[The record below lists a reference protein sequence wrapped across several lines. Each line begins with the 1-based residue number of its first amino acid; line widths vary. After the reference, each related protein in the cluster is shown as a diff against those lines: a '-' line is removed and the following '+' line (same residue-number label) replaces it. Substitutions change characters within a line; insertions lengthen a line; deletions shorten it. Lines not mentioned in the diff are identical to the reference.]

1 MTATFPLV
9 FFNFILFSIIS
20 YGFVM
25 ISMFFLHFQWFCMNG
40 LFFQTFSNIA
50 IKCQSVFVFFS
61 WVHFRPLSMAALS
74 RTCGWSRFY
83 LKQPAV
89 LAFRGP
95 AHCIGHEK
103 LDPGHEN
110 PERTRKAGGPRRP
123 PPAPIPA
130 PTPKNGSTL
139 SIRTQA
145 LQKLIYD
152 FCIWEQVFTIFV
164 KP

>member
-110 PERTRKAGGPRRP
+110 PERTRKAGCPASSHPPTTHHPRTH
-123 PPAPIPA
+123 PPAQVPGLIPPYRSGGKA
-130 PTPKNGSTL
+130 FINLGKRS
-139 SIRTQA
+139 
-145 LQKLIYD
+145 
-152 FCIWEQVFTIFV
+152 C
-164 KP
+164 